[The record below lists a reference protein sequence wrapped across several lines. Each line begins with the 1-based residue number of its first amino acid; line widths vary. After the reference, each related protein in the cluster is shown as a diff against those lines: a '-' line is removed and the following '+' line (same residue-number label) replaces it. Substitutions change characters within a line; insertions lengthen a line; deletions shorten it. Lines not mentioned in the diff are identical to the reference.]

1 MVRRLEPHL
10 LPGLAPVERLINSV
24 APRRTLPV
32 IWLAASHPHHRR
44 IRRRDRDVANRR
56 NAFFIEHW
64 LPSRPVIRGLPHAAG
79 RSAHVHNVRIAFD
92 HGEIINAS
100 THHRG
105 TNLAKL
111 QVLEFVRGILRIT
124 WCARRAH
131 RCRQH
136 QHHTGKNPPKRP
148 RRLLHLHLLARKVR
162 HLTPVGRLAHQM
174 FLEGPTNPVQTDAP
188 YGPHVSW
195 RPFRV
200 FPCLLSKQL
209 RCAPRLQITATPC

>member
-1 MVRRLEPHL
+1 MTAATPGVRPK
-10 LPGLAPVERLINSV
+10 AW
-24 APRRTLPV
+24 ACT
-32 IWLAASHPHHRR
+32 
-44 IRRRDRDVANRR
+44 IRRRVMGAESAGLARGGARALDDEALDRR
-56 NAFFIEHW
+56 
-64 LPSRPVIRGLPHAAG
+64 
-79 RSAHVHNVRIAFD
+79 
-92 HGEIINAS
+92 
-100 THHRG
+100 
-105 TNLAKL
+105 
-111 QVLEFVRGILRIT
+111 
-124 WCARRAH
+124 RRACRM
-131 RCRQH
+131 RCFVASRRRHTRFDCDWSSDVCSSDLQH